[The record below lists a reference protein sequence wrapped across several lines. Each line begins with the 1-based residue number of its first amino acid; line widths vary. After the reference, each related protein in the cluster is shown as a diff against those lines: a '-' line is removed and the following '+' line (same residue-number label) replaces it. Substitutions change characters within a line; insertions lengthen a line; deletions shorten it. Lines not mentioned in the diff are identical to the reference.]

1 MDKIMD
7 IISQYW
13 NDLLDLVVDH
23 GIISSLVGIGFV
35 FCMIYV
41 IIDGDKN

>member
-13 NDLLDLVVDH
+13 NDLLDLVVNH
-23 GIISSLVGIGFV
+23 GIISSLLGIGLV
-35 FCMIYV
+35 FCIIYV
-41 IIDGDKN
+41 IIDRDQN